1 MREEMERTWGDKHMA
16 ILTEQES
23 QAWLLGVGY
32 IMLLSSYMIHLD
44 GVTRCSHIFVS
55 PRCATNAHLSFLQAL
70 RLFRLSS
77 ELEAKAAALKQ
88 EALQHLFVAIAG
100 TDCRELW
107 TLLTMFFGK
116 GTDADPFEFLDAA
129 PAIKKPLDLVDTDS
143 DDESSLADSTTSAA
157 TAASSTAS
165 VPVVAKPAT
174 STETTK
180 DFKLPPKPSWPDF
193 HASIKLAEGCIPRSA
208 NLLHHTGLPDNITC
222 KRSDTQTL
230 KGASLYICPHP
241 DCGSKPYV
249 GDLPGCGAHLRR
261 VHYGTCILCPFCPDK
276 RYYRVSGWKDHMSSK
291 HKQVPWY
298 GASEKLQAQLTMEAM
313 TAPSASDV
321 AVTQQEIP
329 LPSAPTPEPFSSFTA
344 PLPMPEPIKPE
355 PPLEESL
362 TYEVEPPEDIDPSSG
377 DLSPEAEQAL
387 LDPAP
392 SAAADQPRPPT
403 PSDEETKEASMFAP
417 SDSRQYDYSF
427 NRRSGIISRFS
438 KGPDPADTLAAAM
451 VKQDLP
457 PPEHHDPEEPPP
469 QKKSKKSSVQVWPKE
484 DSRRVLFYKPDEPP
498 DDDAA
503 PSMV

>member
-1 MREEMERTWGDKHMA
+1 MEHTWGNRHMA

-44 GVTRCSHIFVS
+44 GVTRCSHILAP
-55 PRCATNAHLSFLQAL
+55 PRCATNSHLLFIQAL
-70 RLFRLSS
+70 CLFRLSS

-88 EALQHLFVAIAG
+88 EALQHLFIAIAG
-100 TDCRELW
+100 TTCRELW

-129 PAIKKPLDLVDTDS
+129 PAIKKPLDIVDMDS

-157 TAASSTAS
+157 TAASSTVS
-165 VPVVAKPAT
+165 VPAVAKPTT
-174 STETTK
+174 STDTTK

-208 NLLHHTGLPDNITC
+208 NLLHHTGLPDGIAC
-222 KRSDTQTL
+222 KRSDTQTS

-249 GDLPGCGAHLRR
+249 GDLPGCGAHLRQ

-276 RYYRVSGWKDHMSSK
+276 RYYRVSGWRDHMSSK
-291 HKQVPWY
+291 CKQVPWY

-313 TAPSASDV
+313 TALPALDV
-321 AVTQQEIP
+321 VVMQQKIP
-329 LPSAPTPEPFSSFTA
+329 LPSAPTPEPFSSFTT
-344 PLPMPEPIKPE
+344 PLPMPEPVKPE

-362 TYEVEPPEDIDPSSG
+362 TYEVEPPEDV

-392 SAAADQPRPPT
+392 CAAADQPRPPT
-403 PSDEETKEASMFAP
+403 PFDEETKEASMVAP
-417 SDSRQYDYSF
+417 SDLCQYDYSF
-427 NRRSGIISRFS
+427 NCRSSIISRFS
-438 KGPDPADTLAAAM
+438 KGPYPADTPAAAM

-457 PPEHHDPEEPPP
+457 PEHHDPEEPTPK
-469 QKKSKKSSVQVWPKE
+469 KKSKMSSVKVWPKE
-484 DSRRVLFYKPDEPP
+484 DSRCVLFYKPDEPL
-498 DDDAA
+498 DGDAA